1 MRPEKNADEAFSLF
15 PIAFVSPSRGNFT
28 GPVDDAFSKHFL
40 RNTEC
45 DLMPVAIAERQKDV
59 DETTCRQP
67 SDQCSLFNENGFHPH
82 PGRLNCRRDPCDSA
96 TYDGDVIHLHHDVT
110 YPF

>member
-1 MRPEKNADEAFSLF
+1 MRKNADEAFSLF

-28 GPVDDAFSKHFL
+28 GPVDDAFPEHFL
-40 RNTEC
+40 RNAEC
-45 DLMPVAIAERQKDV
+45 DLMPVAVAERQKDV
-59 DETTCRQP
+59 DETACRQP
-67 SDQCSLFNENGFHPH
+67 SDQCSLFNENGF
-82 PGRLNCRRDPCDSA
+82 LNCRCNSGDPT